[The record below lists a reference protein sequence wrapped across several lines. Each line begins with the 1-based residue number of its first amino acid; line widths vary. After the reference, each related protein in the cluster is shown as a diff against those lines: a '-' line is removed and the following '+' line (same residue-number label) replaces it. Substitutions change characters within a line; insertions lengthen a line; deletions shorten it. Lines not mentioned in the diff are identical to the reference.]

1 MSTDTILLIILI
13 ALAVIAAIVLL
24 IIFIKKGWLSAL
36 NDTINQAMYYA
47 EHNMEGAGPMAKKQ
61 YVIDAVEKK
70 CVELHIP
77 YYLIKTAIS
86 KLIEHTVGKYNILKK
101 GIDTSK

>member
-1 MSTDTILLIILI
+1 MDKDTILLIILI
-13 ALAVIAAIVLL
+13 ALAIIAGIVLL

-36 NDTINQAMYYA
+36 NDTINQALYYA
-47 EHNMEGAGPMAKKQ
+47 EHNIEGPTAKKQ
-61 YVIDAVEKK
+61 YVIDQVEKK

-86 KLIEHTVGKYNILKK
+86 KLIEKIVGKYNIIQK

>member
-1 MSTDTILLIILI
+1 MTKDTILLIILI

-47 EHNMEGAGPMAKKQ
+47 EHNIEGSAAKKQ
-61 YVIDAVEKK
+61 YVIEQVEKK
-70 CVELHIP
+70 CIELHIP

-86 KLIEHTVGKYNILKK
+86 KLIDRIVGKYNIIKK
-101 GIDTSK
+101 GFDTSK